1 MQKRNWPQSL
11 PLQISWLVVER
22 CGGSQNIIW
31 HLKVEKC
38 EECHGIG
45 KIKAIHPERVRECMT
60 AKFIFEL
67 DGCVMSPMSNGIS
80 YTSWNISPGSGLDW
94 TPWGKIPV
102 RTRDQCESKA
112 PLPVATSS
120 QKNPLWILYLDT
132 ISGDPGTWA
141 EIWKSKYTPK
151 ETEENKRFHL
161 HQKRNKRY

>member
-45 KIKAIHPERVRECMT
+45 KIKAIHPERGRECMT

-80 YTSWNISPGSGLDW
+80 YTSWNISPGPGLDW
-94 TPWGKIPV
+94 TPGGKIPV
-102 RTRDQCESKA
+102 ENQRSVWVQSSFARCHPLTKKSTLNSIPRHHLRRSRNLSRNLKEQIYPQRDWGK
-112 PLPVATSS
+112 
-120 QKNPLWILYLDT
+120 
-132 ISGDPGTWA
+132 
-141 EIWKSKYTPK
+141 
-151 ETEENKRFHL
+151 
-161 HQKRNKRY
+161 